1 MYLKYANGTVIEP
14 AARGQPDPQGA
25 SRRSTVPL
33 SKRDTCEK
41 NSWVADA
48 GMESYTRPADGGQ
61 VVYSNLA
68 DGQEVTISVERSV
81 SYTQTMGAE
90 FGFADILSF
99 GVSMESSIT
108 ETTTESTER
117 KFSAPKGQ
125 TGKVI
130 FSPFLRCST
139 GKTDECGYRRVFAN
153 LIVGSVTCEDG
164 DLHGEVCTGYKD
176 STGDV
181 AGVYAVAVTS

>member
-14 AARGQPDPQGA
+14 AARGQPDPQGKIG
-25 SRRSTVPL
+25 RSAHTGPL

-61 VVYSNLA
+61 VVYSGLG
-68 DGQEVTISVERSV
+68 DGQEVTIKTERSV
-81 SYTQTMGAE
+81 SYTQTIGAE

-99 GVSMESSIT
+99 GVSMETSMT
-108 ETTTESTER
+108 ETMTEGTDR
-117 KFSAPKGQ
+117 MFSAKEGQ

-130 FSPFLRCST
+130 FTPFLKCST
-139 GKTDECGYRRVFAN
+139 GKAYQRCHCRV
-153 LIVGSVTCEDG
+153 L
-164 DLHGEVCTGYKD
+164 Y
-176 STGDV
+176 
-181 AGVYAVAVTS
+181 